1 MTIIAAC
8 MMAVCIIT
16 ATVLMHLINL
26 VLQDQTQQYLGEISN
41 QCRATIEKQIEG
53 DLLTVQAASAFFDE
67 TLDEETIVS
76 RLQAE
81 NNRNPFVRMAFVNR
95 DYQATIVDLDGS
107 IYLGQDVSDQPVVQH
122 AMAGELSLSD
132 IGSDRFSADDV
143 VIYATPVT
151 NNAQEIIGVMTASR
165 KVDSFSAIIQQP
177 LFGTHGLNLV
187 VRQNGDIVLAV
198 DDILQQKANFFDEIA
213 FDGVTY
219 QALQQAVQSGSSYT
233 FSFTDDG
240 QKYWGTLGPLSYN
253 DWYLVSVVPA
263 SYINQGYRQMMFV
276 FVATTLLLILVFTF
290 LLLYTSHIRYASTH
304 KIEHLAYYDDITGT
318 YNTNKFMEL
327 AAEQLSRDKNYT
339 LVLLDLH

>member
-107 IYLGQDVSDQPVVQH
+107 IYLGQDVSDQPVVQR

-165 KVDSFSAIIQQP
+165 KVDSSPPSSSSRFSAR
-177 LFGTHGLNLV
+177 T
-187 VRQNGDIVLAV
+187 
-198 DDILQQKANFFDEIA
+198 
-213 FDGVTY
+213 
-219 QALQQAVQSGSSYT
+219 
-233 FSFTDDG
+233 
-240 QKYWGTLGPLSYN
+240 
-253 DWYLVSVVPA
+253 
-263 SYINQGYRQMMFV
+263 
-276 FVATTLLLILVFTF
+276 
-290 LLLYTSHIRYASTH
+290 AST
-304 KIEHLAYYDDITGT
+304 
-318 YNTNKFMEL
+318 
-327 AAEQLSRDKNYT
+327 LSCVKMAISCSQSMIFCSRRPT
-339 LVLLDLH
+339 SLTRLPLTA